1 MGGPFPTEKSSP
13 PHPPRIHPPAPPRAR
28 FNHWASERASVHP
41 LFLFLFFFLC
51 HVGWVGSLVGG
62 GWAESGRPR
71 WAAATPT
78 RALSRLPRSSP
89 PSRAPSAGRPAHS
102 APPLSTT
109 STATQPPHPH
119 LVSERGP
126 PRSPYPPPPSC
137 GLHVIPARSV
147 RTHWDGHPPPPVCG
161 RLLSSALVVVR
172 GSRVA
177 LLGLPFASV
186 STSTARPPL
195 PPPPQHPISYPLF
208 FHLSTLPTT
217 ASTAAWPSAR
227 SLVFFCARHADRWV
241 RTARRARAGAGGGA
255 CVGRGGADP
264 AAVRCVSR
272 ERS

>member
-13 PHPPRIHPPAPPRAR
+13 PHPPRIHPPRAR

-126 PRSPYPPPPSC
+126 PRSPSPPPPSC

-195 PPPPQHPISYPLF
+195 PPPPSTLSRTPFFFTSQPCPPPPRRRLGPRRVPLF
-208 FHLSTLPTT
+208 FFVRATPT
-217 ASTAAWPSAR
+217 AG
-227 SLVFFCARHADRWV
+227 CARL
-241 RTARRARAGAGGGA
+241 GGRGR
-255 CVGRGGADP
+255 GRGGARAWGVAGRTLRP
-264 AAVRCVSR
+264 
-272 ERS
+272 

>member
-13 PHPPRIHPPAPPRAR
+13 PHPPRIHPPRAR

-126 PRSPYPPPPSC
+126 PRSPYPPPPPVAYTSSQRVAC
-137 GLHVIPARSV
+137 ARTGTGIRPLPSAAAFSPPLLSLFGV
-147 RTHWDGHPPPPVCG
+147 RASPCWDCPLRPCRHRRRALPCPPPPST
-161 RLLSSALVVVR
+161 LSR
-172 GSRVA
+172 T
-177 LLGLPFASV
+177 PFFF
-186 STSTARPPL
+186 TSQPC
-195 PPPPQHPISYPLF
+195 PPPPRRRLGPRRVPLF
-208 FHLSTLPTT
+208 FFVRATPT
-217 ASTAAWPSAR
+217 AG
-227 SLVFFCARHADRWV
+227 CARL
-241 RTARRARAGAGGGA
+241 GGRGR
-255 CVGRGGADP
+255 GRGGARAWGVAGRTLRP
-264 AAVRCVSR
+264 
-272 ERS
+272 